1 MYITRHAIEGKYS
14 GTLKG
19 SAMAL
24 AMFDGAKWQLL
35 RAEDTNGKPIKE
47 SEMTAGTAYAS
58 KVDKD
63 AAATEFSKTLYNI
76 FNWNFEQ
83 TQFEKI

>member
-1 MYITRHAIEGKYS
+1 MRS
-14 GTLKG
+14 MDL
-19 SAMAL
+19 
-24 AMFDGAKWQLL
+24 FQ
-35 RAEDTNGKPIKE
+35 

-58 KVDKD
+58 KTGANAID
-63 AAATEFSKTLYNI
+63 TEFSKTLYNI